1 MNPKPVQIHW
11 AIKEIKELEFFI
23 DEFIDLGPS
32 FDFNYTVE
40 IMPLANEEI
49 VRLGIKVDYA
59 KSDTKELFMRGK
71 VVTSFSIKDLKT
83 LVRKTEDNPDFVDLP
98 EPLWIALF
106 SIAFTHARAILSRS
120 SAGTKYA
127 HMLLPAINPETE
139 FRKLF
144 GNHVKQ
150 KEV

>member
-1 MNPKPVQIHW
+1 MNPNPVQIQW

-23 DEFIDLGPS
+23 DESIDLGPS
-32 FDFNYTVE
+32 FDFNFTVE
-40 IMPLANEEI
+40 IRPLENEEI
-49 VRLGIKVDYA
+49 VRLGIIVNYA
-59 KSDTKELFMRGK
+59 KTDTKEQFMRGK
-71 VVTSFSIKDLKT
+71 VVTSFLIKDLKT
-83 LVRKTEDNPDFVDLP
+83 LVRKIEDRPDLLDLP
-98 EPLWIALF
+98 EQLWVALF

-127 HMLLPAINPETE
+127 HMLLPAINPEAE